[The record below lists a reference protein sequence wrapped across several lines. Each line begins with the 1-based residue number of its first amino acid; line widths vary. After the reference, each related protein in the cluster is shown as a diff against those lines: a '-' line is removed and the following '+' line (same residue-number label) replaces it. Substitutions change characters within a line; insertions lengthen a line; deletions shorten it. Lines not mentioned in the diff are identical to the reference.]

1 MKSKILMV
9 HCMKKLKCVQYFK
22 ILAKHF
28 SGSLV
33 YSNGH
38 QFTQYFSSAALRTL
52 IILRYD
58 YVDVAKV

>member
-1 MKSKILMV
+1 MESKILMA
-9 HCMKKLKCVQYFK
+9 HCMKKLKCVHYFK
-22 ILAKHF
+22 ILAKYL

-38 QFTQYFSSAALRTL
+38 QFTQNFFSAALRTL